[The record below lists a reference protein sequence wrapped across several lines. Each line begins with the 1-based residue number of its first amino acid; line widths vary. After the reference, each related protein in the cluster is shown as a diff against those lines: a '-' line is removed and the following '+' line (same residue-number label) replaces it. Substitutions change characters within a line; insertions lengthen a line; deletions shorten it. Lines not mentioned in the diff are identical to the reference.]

1 MSSHCSLGEASY
13 SVCFVCFRRPTS
25 DMNIAS
31 GCPLFCQL
39 AQIEQTLPAYLKD
52 DTMFIKIIVDTAD
65 L

>member
-1 MSSHCSLGEASY
+1 
-13 SVCFVCFRRPTS
+13 
-25 DMNIAS
+25 MNIAS

-39 AQIEQTLPAYLKD
+39 SQIEQTLPAYLKD

>member
-1 MSSHCSLGEASY
+1 
-13 SVCFVCFRRPTS
+13 
-25 DMNIAS
+25 MNIAS